1 MTQGQRGTEWR
12 TSCSTEP
19 NILSSTQSQI
29 HSDQECTT
37 RLYEWVAR
45 KYINGEAWRE
55 ITLHSQLLHT
65 CFIVIVTWIWG
76 IMRNTNSL
84 FFRLKKTIPWKP
96 SCDPVT
102 VSKRGQKPGVTPR
115 QYMLNPKI
123 RVFLIELDVQYFGKS
138 HCWQIIGDFLGF
150 FEEVHCL

>member
-1 MTQGQRGTEWR
+1 MTQGQGGTEWR

-45 KYINGEAWRE
+45 KYTNGEAWRE

-84 FFRLKKTIPWKP
+84 FFHLKKTIPWKP
-96 SCDPVT
+96 SCNPVT
-102 VSKRGQKPGVTPR
+102 VSKRARGYSTLAHVE
-115 QYMLNPKI
+115 PKNQI
-123 RVFLIELDVQYFGKS
+123 FLDRVGCIVF
-138 HCWQIIGDFLGF
+138 WQITLLVGNW
-150 FEEVHCL
+150 